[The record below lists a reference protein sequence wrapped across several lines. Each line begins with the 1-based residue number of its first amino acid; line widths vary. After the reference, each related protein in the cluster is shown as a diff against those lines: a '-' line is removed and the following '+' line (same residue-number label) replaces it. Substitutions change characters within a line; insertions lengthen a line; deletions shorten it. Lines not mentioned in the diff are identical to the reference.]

1 MPELHVIVGIH
12 LADSHF
18 LLTCKNLTCN
28 LIQHTAYL
36 LNELMEEI
44 MAFFEEYI
52 AARLA
57 IGSIHAFGRLIFNRW
72 GLIFLIICYLI
83 GYAKSEILTA
93 PMYGSIP
100 PGPDSNPSVIPNWA
114 LEQDGGQITT
124 IDQRLL
130 TMCNAVEGTLAARDS
145 GLDKACA
152 AARAAVRGR

>member
-1 MPELHVIVGIH
+1 
-12 LADSHF
+12 
-18 LLTCKNLTCN
+18 
-28 LIQHTAYL
+28 
-36 LNELMEEI
+36 MEAI
-44 MAFFEEYI
+44 MSFFEEYI
-52 AARLA
+52 AARFA

-83 GYAKSEILTA
+83 GYANSEVLTA

-114 LEQDGGQITT
+114 LEQDTGQITT

-152 AARAAVRGR
+152 AARAAVRRR